1 MAEDVERTEDPTP
14 RRRQQARK
22 RGQIAVSREVFTVT
36 NLLAVTLTLMALG
49 DLPVRQA
56 LAKIPLVWHPRAEL
70 DPEAAIELLR
80 IAFSAGIAVLIPILG
95 MTVVAAL
102 VGGLIQTRGNI
113 ATEAAKPKASK
124 LSPARNLSRIFKT
137 NGPIELPKSLLKLA
151 IVVGAVAYAIASN
164 LEEYRGLPRLP
175 LFPIIGFQ
183 LGIVLK
189 ALLAGALALIIVAL
203 IDYAYMFWRTE
214 KGLKMSKS
222 EVKDEMRQSMGDPMI
237 RARMLSLQLERARE
251 RMIESVPK
259 ADVVVTNPEHIS
271 VALSYERDDMVA
283 PKLVAK
289 GGGFLAFR
297 IREIAR
303 EAGVPIVE
311 NPPLAQA
318 LYRSVRVGDM
328 IPVRLYEIVAEVLA
342 YVYRLDRGRGVAW

>member
-1 MAEDVERTEDPTP
+1 MADDVERTEDPTP
-14 RRRQQARK
+14 RRREQARK

-36 NLLAVTLTLMALG
+36 NLLAVTLTLMALR

-56 LAKIPLVWHPRAEL
+56 LAKVPLIWHPRAEL
-70 DPEAAIELLR
+70 DPGAAVELLR
-80 IAFSAGIAVLIPILG
+80 IAFSGGIVVLIPILG

-113 ATEAAKPKASK
+113 ATEAARPKASK
-124 LSPARNLSRIFKT
+124 LSPARNLSRIFKKD
-137 NGPIELPKSLLKLA
+137 GPIELPKSLLKLL
-151 IVVGAVAYAIASN
+151 IVVSAVAYAIASN

-175 LFPIIGFQ
+175 LFSIIGFQ

-203 IDYAYMFWRTE
+203 IDYAYIFWKTE

-251 RMIESVPK
+251 RMIEAVPN
-259 ADVVVTNPEHIS
+259 ADVVVTNPEHVS
-271 VALSYERDDMVA
+271 VALSYKRGDMVA

-303 EAGVPIVE
+303 DAGVPIVE
-311 NPPLAQA
+311 NPLLARA
-318 LYRSVRVGDM
+318 LYRSVKVGEM
-328 IPVRLYEIVAEVLA
+328 IPERLYEIVAEVLA
-342 YVYRLDRGRGVAW
+342 YVYRLDRGRATAW